1 MASLRVGDPAP
12 GFTLPNERN
21 EPVRLVDALARG
33 PVVLIFYV
41 MDNTP
46 G

>member
-1 MASLRVGDPAP
+1 MLDQQAP
-12 GFTLPNERN
+12 DFTLPAQDGTQ
-21 EPVRLVDALARG
+21 VTLSDLRG
-33 PVVLIFYV
+33 RSGVVLIFYV